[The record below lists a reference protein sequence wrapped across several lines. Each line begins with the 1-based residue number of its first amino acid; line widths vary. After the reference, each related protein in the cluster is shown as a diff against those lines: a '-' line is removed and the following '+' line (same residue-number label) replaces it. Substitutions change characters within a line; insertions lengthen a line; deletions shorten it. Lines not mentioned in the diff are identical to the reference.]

1 MNTTI
6 LEPGELVSIRASA
19 VAERAPPEDSMAR
32 SQFETFDQ
40 TPLLE
45 SLIQLSTDLVDLA
58 FELEQRGRMDAADV
72 ANATAGRIK
81 ELCARVPS
89 AGVEIDA
96 IREAF

>member
-1 MNTTI
+1 MNTSL
-6 LEPGELVSIRASA
+6 LEPGERVSIRASA
-19 VAERAPPEDSMAR
+19 VAGTPPQDSMAC
-32 SQFETFDQ
+32 SPFEPFGQ

-58 FELEQRGRMDAADV
+58 FELEQRGRVDAADV

-81 ELCARVPS
+81 ELCARDLS
-89 AGVEIDA
+89 TGVEIDA